1 MASRPELT
9 GPPELHY
16 NAKEARDY
24 HGSSRIAQIQADL
37 AARAIELLAL
47 PEGQQAL
54 LLDIGCGTGR
64 SGECIDEAGHL
75 WMGMDVSRDM
85 LEVAVEDGC
94 EGDLVHDDMG
104 HGLPFRTGIF
114 DGAISISAIQWLC
127 YCQRREHNARQRL
140 GRFFQTLYGSL
151 HRGARAVLQLY
162 PDNAQQLQ
170 LITDAAMRCGFSGG
184 VVVDYPNSAKAKKY
198 FLVIDA
204 GVDQAARLAPK
215 ALGCEDDDSMGAAGG
230 AGRGGRGGGFHHG
243 TVQHED
249 RRRGGGGGKGNR
261 RGKGKRS
268 AVKSRDWVKAKK
280 ERARKQG
287 KATKRDSK
295 YSARRRPA
303 PF

>member
-1 MASRPELT
+1 MTALKLVAKGICHWTEPNIDTLPDPLFHRFV
-9 GPPELHY
+9 LHLFP
-16 NAKEARDY
+16 
-24 HGSSRIAQIQADL
+24 S
-37 AARAIELLAL
+37 
-47 PEGQQAL
+47 
-54 LLDIGCGTGR
+54 
-64 SGECIDEAGHL
+64 
-75 WMGMDVSRDM
+75 
-85 LEVAVEDGC
+85 
-94 EGDLVHDDMG
+94 
-104 HGLPFRTGIF
+104 PFRPMFPSMRKLI
-114 DGAISISAIQWLC
+114 
-127 YCQRREHNARQRL
+127 
-140 GRFFQTLYGSL
+140 
-151 HRGARAVLQLY
+151 V
-162 PDNAQQLQ
+162 QLQ

-249 RRRGGGGGKGNR
+249 RRRGGGGGKDNR